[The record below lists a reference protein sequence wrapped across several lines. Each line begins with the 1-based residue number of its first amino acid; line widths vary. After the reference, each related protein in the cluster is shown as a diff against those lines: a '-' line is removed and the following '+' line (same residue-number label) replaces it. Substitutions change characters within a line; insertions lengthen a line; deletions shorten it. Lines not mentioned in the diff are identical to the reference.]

1 MKLQAILGAAAIA
14 LTLLGSTALTA
25 PAMAATVPDGT
36 KLATDQVFNYMVLD
50 KINSLD
56 PQIVEDVDTSYVVS
70 DIFEGLYNEDAK
82 GHLVPGVAT
91 GYDVSTDKTVYTFHL
106 RPEAKWSNGDP
117 VTAADFVFGWQRAV
131 DPKTASP
138 YAYFLPLGSV
148 LNSQDII
155 DGKKPPTDLGV
166 KAVDDH
172 TFQVTLSGPT
182 PYFPLMTTH
191 PTLFAVPTAV
201 VQKFGADWTKP
212 ENIVGNG
219 AYTLKKIRPASACTL
234 ERSKSYWDDSH
245 TVLQTVNFI
254 TSTDDEAAVT
264 RYKAGELDQT
274 DIPAG
279 QYPTLK
285 TAMGDEAHSLPW
297 TCTYYYIVNER
308 PDGPEWA
315 RNPDVRAALNLAI
328 DRDIIV
334 NNITQSGEQ
343 AAYTLTPSF
352 VTGFKAP
359 SDLAIADLPQADRD
373 AKAKELMAK
382 AGYGPD
388 KPLSI
393 AIISN
398 PSSRHNAIGTA
409 IAQMWKEK
417 LGVDTSYSTE
427 EFATLLADRH
437 AGNFQAAREAWC
449 ADYNEAS
456 TFLTLLLSTSEQ
468 NHSKYSNPEFDK
480 VMEASKTADDPN
492 VNYTQAEAIIAKDTA
507 VMPIFWYAKAT
518 LLKPYVGGF
527 PFTNPEPLW
536 YAKDLYIA
544 AH

>member
-1 MKLQAILGAAAIA
+1 MKLQAILGAAALA
-14 LTLLGSTALTA
+14 LTLLGTTALTA
-25 PAMAATVPDGT
+25 PALAATVPDGT

-70 DIFEGLYNEDAK
+70 DIFEGLYNEDAT
-82 GHLVPGVAT
+82 GHAVPGVAT
-91 GYDVSTDKTVYTFHL
+91 SYDVSADKTVYTFHL

-148 LNSQDII
+148 LNAQDVI
-155 DGKKPPTDLGV
+155 DGKKPTTDLGV

-172 TFQVTLSGPT
+172 TFQVTLSSPT

-191 PTLFAVPTAV
+191 PTLFPVPTAV

-219 AYTLKKIRPASACTL
+219 AYTLKVNSPGERVTL
-234 ERSKSYWDDSH
+234 DRNKGYWDDAH

-279 QYPTLK
+279 QYPALK
-285 TAMGDEAHSLPW
+285 AELGDEAHSVPQLG
-297 TCTYYYIVNER
+297 TYYYIVNER
-308 PDGPEWA
+308 DDGPEWA
-315 RNPDVRAALNLAI
+315 KNPDVRKALSLAI

-334 NNITQSGEQ
+334 NNILQ
-343 AAYTLTPSF
+343 AGQLPAYSFTPPY
-352 VTGFKAP
+352 TANFKAP
-359 SDLAIADLPQADRD
+359 DNDVSKMTQDQRD
-373 AKAKELMAK
+373 QMAK
-382 AGYGPD
+382 DLMKKAGFGPD
-388 KPLSI
+388 NPI
-393 AIISN
+393 TMTIISN
-398 PSSRHNAIGTA
+398 PSAGHNAIGAA
-409 IAQMWKEK
+409 ISQMWKEK
-417 LGVDTSYSTE
+417 LGVNATYGTE

-437 AGNFQAAREAWC
+437 SGNFQAAREAWI

-456 TFLTLLLSTSEQ
+456 TFLTLMLSTSDQ
-468 NHSKYSNPEFDK
+468 NDAKYKNPAFDK
-480 VMEASKTADDPN
+480 LMEESKTADDPN
-492 VNYTQAEAIIAKDTA
+492 VNYAKAEQIIADDAA
-507 VMPIFWYAKAT
+507 VMPIYYYAKAS
-518 LLKPYVGGF
+518 LQKGYVGGF
-527 PFTNPEPLW
+527 PFKNPEILW
-536 YAKDLYIA
+536 YAKDLYIV